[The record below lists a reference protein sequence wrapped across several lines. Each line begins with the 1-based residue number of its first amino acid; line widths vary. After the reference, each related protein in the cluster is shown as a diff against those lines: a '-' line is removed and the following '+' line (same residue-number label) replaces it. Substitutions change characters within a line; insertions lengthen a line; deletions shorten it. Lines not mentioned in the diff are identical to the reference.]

1 MKKGKSTV
9 SKSTSYES
17 MGSFWDSKDLID
29 SVYKMKKVDF
39 DVDIAT
45 QKTYCALDK
54 SLSNKAQA
62 AAKERGVSP
71 DTLVNLLLSEKLNS
85 SKLRKNSK

>member
-17 MGSFWDSKDLID
+17 MGSFWDSNDLID
-29 SVYKMKKVDF
+29 SVYKLKKIDF
-39 DVDIAT
+39 DVDITT
-45 QKTYCALDK
+45 QKTYCILDK
-54 SLSNKAQA
+54 SLSTKVQA

-85 SKLRKNSK
+85 SKSRKNSK